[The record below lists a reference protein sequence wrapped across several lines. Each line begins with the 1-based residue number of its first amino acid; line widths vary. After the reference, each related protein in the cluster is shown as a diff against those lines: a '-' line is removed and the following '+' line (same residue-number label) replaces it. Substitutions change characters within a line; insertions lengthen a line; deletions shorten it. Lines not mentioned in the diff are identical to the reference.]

1 MSIEVQLRRGTSAQ
15 NSAFIGQ
22 AGELI
27 YTTDTKELFIHDG
40 VTAGGTSVSASV
52 ADDSITFAK
61 IEEIADQTIL
71 GNNSGGSSDILELT
85 PTQVR
90 AIINVANG
98 ATANDSDA
106 NLKNRANHTGTQASS
121 TISDFQSA
129 VSFNTDVSANTAKVS
144 ASGSVTTHSD
154 VTSAGSGAIITS
166 TERTK
171 LSGITEGA
179 TANSSDAT
187 LLARANHTGTQT
199 ASTISDFD
207 TEVANNSAV
216 AANTA
221 KVTNATH
228 TGDVTGATTL
238 TIANGVVDSD
248 NLSTTLDFG
257 SIA

>member
-1 MSIEVQLRRGTSAQ
+1 MPNIQVKLRRGTNAE
-15 NSAFIGQ
+15 NAAFTGQ
-22 AGELI
+22 EGELV
-27 YTTDTKELFIHDG
+27 YTTDTKDLYVHDG
-40 VTAGGTSVSASV
+40 TTAGGAIVGSLAGI

-61 IEEIADQTIL
+61 IEEIPANTIL
-71 GNNSGGSSDILELT
+71 GNNTGSSSDIIELSVAQ
-85 PTQVR
+85 TQSLL
-90 AIINVANG
+90 NVA
-98 ATANDSDA
+98 D
-106 NLKNRANHTGTQASS
+106 
-121 TISDFQSA
+121 
-129 VSFNTDVSANTAKVS
+129 
-144 ASGSVTTHSD
+144 
-154 VTSAGSGAIITS
+154 
-166 TERTK
+166 
-171 LSGITEGA
+171 GA

-221 KVTNATH
+221 KISYTDAAAVALNTAKVTNATH
-228 TGDVTGATTL
+228 TGDVTGSTAL

>member
-1 MSIEVQLRRGTSAQ
+1 MSIQVQLRRGTVAQ
-15 NSAFIGQ
+15 NSAFTG
-22 AGELI
+22 AVGELV
-27 YTTDTKELFIHDG
+27 YATDTKELFIHDG
-40 VTAGGTSVSASV
+40 VTAGGTNVAASV

-71 GNNSGGSSDILELT
+71 GNNTGGPSDILELT
-85 PTQVR
+85 PAQVR
-90 AIINVANG
+90 AIINVADG

-106 NLKNRANHTGTQASS
+106 NLKNRANHTGTQLSS
-121 TISDFQSA
+121 TISDFSTA
-129 VSFNTDVSANTAKVS
+129 VATNPYVLANTAKIS
-144 ASGSVTTHSD
+144 ASGSVTTHND

-166 TERTK
+166 AERTK
-171 LSGITEGA
+171 LSGISAGA
-179 TANSSDAT
+179 TVNSSDAT
-187 LLARANHTGTQT
+187 LLNRANHTGTQT

-207 TEVANNSAV
+207 TEVANNTAV

-221 KVTNATH
+221 KVSNATH
-228 TGDVTGATTL
+228 TGEVTGSTTL

>member
-1 MSIEVQLRRGTSAQ
+1 MSIEVQIRRGTNAE
-15 NSAFIGQ
+15 NAAFTGQ
-22 AGELI
+22 EGELV
-27 YTTDTKELFIHDG
+27 YTTDTKDLYVHDG
-40 VTAGGTSVSASV
+40 STLGGAIVGSLAGI

-61 IEEIADQTIL
+61 IEEIPANTIL
-71 GNNSGGSSDILELT
+71 GNNTGSSSDIIELSVAQ
-85 PTQVR
+85 TQSLL
-90 AIINVANG
+90 NVA
-98 ATANDSDA
+98 D
-106 NLKNRANHTGTQASS
+106 
-121 TISDFQSA
+121 
-129 VSFNTDVSANTAKVS
+129 
-144 ASGSVTTHSD
+144 
-154 VTSAGSGAIITS
+154 
-166 TERTK
+166 
-171 LSGITEGA
+171 GA

-228 TGDVTGATTL
+228 TGEVTGSTAL
-238 TIANGVVDSD
+238 SIANGVVDSD

>member
-1 MSIEVQLRRGTSAQ
+1 MSIQVQLRKGTSAQ
-15 NSAFIGQ
+15 NSAFTGQ
-22 AGELI
+22 SGELI

-40 VTAGGTSVSASV
+40 VTAGGTSVAASV

-106 NLKNRANHTGTQASS
+106 NLKNRANHTGTQ
-121 TISDFQSA
+121 
-129 VSFNTDVSANTAKVS
+129 
-144 ASGSVTTHSD
+144 
-154 VTSAGSGAIITS
+154 
-166 TERTK
+166 
-171 LSGITEGA
+171 
-179 TANSSDAT
+179 
-187 LLARANHTGTQT
+187 T
-199 ASTISDFD
+199 ASTISNFD
-207 TEVANNSAV
+207 AEVANNSAV

-221 KVTNATH
+221 KNSYPSADAIKVGFISVTQAVNLDTMESNIATNNAKVTNATH
-228 TGDVTGATTL
+228 TGEVTGSTAL